1 MENIENEKR
10 NWEAP
15 EIITVNPEKTEAGT
29 YAGSAGEGV
38 HTSWTNNFNS

>member
-15 EIITVNPEKTEAGT
+15 EIITVNPEKTESGSYHLPSAEGT
-29 YAGSAGEGV
+29 HFTTSINVGS
-38 HTSWTNNFNS
+38 

>member
-15 EIITVNPEKTEAGT
+15 EIITVNPEKTES
-29 YAGSAGEGV
+29 GSYHFPDAEGG
-38 HTSWTNNFNS
+38 HFFQSTNLAS